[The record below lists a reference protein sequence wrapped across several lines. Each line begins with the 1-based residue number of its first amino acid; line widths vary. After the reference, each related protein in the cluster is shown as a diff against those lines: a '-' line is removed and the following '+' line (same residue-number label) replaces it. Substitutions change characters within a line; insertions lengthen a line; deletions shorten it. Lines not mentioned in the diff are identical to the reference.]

1 MFDGALLRKTVCLT
15 TVFSFA
21 FANLPGTAHAYGYR
35 LIPESFEEMYALAQN
50 GRVEALRSS
59 INRGLNIDVMNSN
72 GDTGLCVAAR
82 RHDFYTYNAFR
93 AAGANPRHPC
103 TQNIS
108 DYENFIHSSRAV
120 SVTSTPRA
128 AYSTIGHEEYRVSPN
143 IWWWIGGA
151 ALIGGGVALAVGG
164 GGGGGSSSNSGS
176 SGGGGDDPTEDYNS
190 LGAIVGS
197 NGTISSSVSGSSSNN
212 STYYDVKNSKTEQ
225 ISKVDLNSDILENT
239 KYLDVVLNAKNSGKY
254 TNTIDTVLKIGD
266 GVVGMSAVKNSYVN
280 NFGFINID
288 SYNASIGMIASE
300 GSTATNHGRGII
312 SSGSS
317 GEELNNNGIALNFS
331 GYDTSNTLIGMY
343 ADTKSTIQNYGDIK
357 GTAIKSSQEKQT
369 DDSNTNIGEEKVS
382 ATNGA
387 LIGMEAMIVNDGK
400 DLNKDTIR
408 VTNES
413 SGKINLSAGDSGTT
427 DETIKVSLTGM
438 GSFLDN
444 GFMNGSKDIKRA
456 ENIVMRNMGN
466 ITLGYTGNY
475 IPSSDSS
482 LRKGTGGIV
491 GMRADANTTAYNHNS
506 INLYLDEYSE
516 GSSSIDV
523 SAGMQSLHGGNLYN
537 NKDAYI
543 NIVTS
548 AGNAR
553 KNYGMLS
560 VEGAGNVSELYT
572 DSKQNISNSGN
583 ISIQASN
590 SFGMASFNGGI
601 LKNSGNIVLGKPE
614 TTTLY
619 QKNIGMYGYGKSKE
633 TTMENT
639 GIIDIYSHDSVAMQN
654 DFAGGTSIYNKGT
667 INIYESATNSYVFG
681 GAYSEAHNSKIINYY
696 ANSTGT
702 PSSEG
707 TKINPFAN
715 YSISI
720 GNSAIS
726 TSGKSILDES
736 SSTTSST
743 TERIYNDKDSTI
755 NIEGSSFISAMYVE
769 KNESEEKTQGKAYNN
784 GTININDNSNKSAT
798 NSIGMYLGE
807 NSINNANITNNG
819 IINTNSKF
827 SAAMA
832 SSSSENASVI
842 NTGTI
847 STNKTFSLGIY
858 SKDFTNIQNSGTL
871 NINGDY
877 SVGIYTTGNT
887 GSSTIFNDANIN
899 VGTKDI
905 AAEYSYGIY
914 ADGNSWHNITNNGI
928 INTYTKERG
937 IAIYSAAENNTD
949 DKANYVSNK
958 GTINVFNSDS
968 YGIYVENDIYVTN
981 KENAF
986 INLGTIENSVS
997 NSYGIY
1003 SAFIAEDFDYEPKGE
1018 IINNGDIN
1026 IYSSKNNPSYGIY
1039 SGSALVKN
1047 RGHINVIN
1055 GIAIS
1060 GSNMEFINE
1069 ANCSVSANNANAISG
1084 INKTTN
1090 FGNISATNG
1099 NGIFATNPKQIINN
1113 GDITITEDGNGIY
1126 VIVSSVED
1134 EVEIINNGTINV
1146 DTGYAIYIVK
1156 NYELNKEESQEG
1168 DIKIITYT
1176 DNTTVE
1182 AGGAD
1187 VKYTGACEP
1196 HCINGEVVYESTTA
1210 STSSVS
1216 MSLLSS
1222 DNNVEDIVFSNN
1234 NSLSDKKIDN
1244 PQVAQ
1249 FLAENYSAQK
1259 GDDVFST
1266 LKSATN
1272 STQFN
1277 GYVNKEL
1284 GFNMIPNLTEQSL
1297 ETEKTVNSEL
1307 NENLISPTNKNSR
1320 HQVNVLTYK
1329 NKVDAKHNISGYK
1342 DKVIAAYGFTD
1353 KAIND
1358 KFRLGFALS
1367 AIRLDSDFDDN
1378 SSRYNN
1384 LLEVSAP
1391 VIFNNSNLSMLFKP
1405 KAGFALGR
1413 YRRTAVNKTYKAK
1426 TKEFYYG
1433 FDSSVRNRF
1442 NLDYVLLEP
1451 NVGFNFT
1458 GLYNDNIKESNNG
1471 LKIKDS
1477 NTISAPAYLGLDIK
1491 KEFIFNGFN
1500 SLSLIAG
1507 GKYYHEFGEKDTR
1520 RATFDNMIG
1529 YYDITSNRLQRNY
1542 GLLSLKTV
1550 YSYKELTVSASAN
1563 APLKQK
1569 HNLYY
1574 MFNLGYNF

>member
-1 MFDGALLRKTVCLT
+1 MFDSALLKKTVCLT

-21 FANLPGTAHAYGYR
+21 FANLAGTAHAYGYR

-82 RHDFYTYNAFR
+82 RHDSYTYNAFR

-128 AYSTIGHEEYRVSPN
+128 AYSTIGHEEYSVSPN

-151 ALIGGGVALAVGG
+151 ALVGGGIALAVGG
-164 GGGGGSSSNSGS
+164 GGGGGSSNSS

-190 LGAIVGS
+190 LGAIAGS
-197 NGTISSSVSGSSSNN
+197 EGTVSSSVSGSSSNN

-225 ISKVDLNSDILENT
+225 ISKIDLNSDILENT
-239 KYLDVVLNAKNSGKY
+239 KYLDVVLNAKDGGKY
-254 TNTIDTVLKIGD
+254 TNTKDTVLKISD
-266 GVVGMSAVKNSYVN
+266 GVVGMSAAKDSNIN

-288 SYNASIGMIASE
+288 SYNAGIGMVASE
-300 GSTATNHGRGII
+300 GSNAVNWGRGII
-312 SSGSS
+312 PN
-317 GEELNNNGIALNFS
+317 EEESNNNGIAINFS

-343 ADTKSTIQNYGDIK
+343 ADTKSTIQNHGDIK
-357 GTAIKSSQEKQT
+357 GTAIKASQEKQT
-369 DDSNTNIGEEKVS
+369 DDSSGLVDTNIGEEKVS

-387 LIGMEAMIVNDGK
+387 LIGMEAMIVNAGK
-400 DLNKDTIR
+400 DLNKDTIK
-408 VTNES
+408 VLNES

-427 DETIKVSLTGM
+427 EENIKVSLTGM

-444 GFMNGSKDIKRA
+444 GFMNGSKNIKRA
-456 ENIVMRNMGN
+456 ENVIMQNMGN

-475 IPSSDSS
+475 TPNSDSS

-491 GMRADANTTAYNHNS
+491 GMRADANTTAHNYNS
-506 INLYLDEYSE
+506 INLNLDEYSE

-537 NKDAYI
+537 YGYI
-543 NIVTS
+543 NIITS

-560 VEGAGNVSELYT
+560 VEGSGSVSELYT
-572 DSKQNISNSGN
+572 DLNQNISNSGN
-583 ISIQASN
+583 IQVQASN
-590 SFGMASFNGGI
+590 SFGIASFNGGI

-720 GNSAIS
+720 GNSAIT

-743 TERIYNDKDSTI
+743 TERIYNDKNSTI

-769 KNESEEKTQGKAYNN
+769 KNESDEKTQGKAYNN
-784 GTININDNSNKSAT
+784 GTINIKDSLYKNAT

-807 NSINNANITNNG
+807 NSISNANITNNG

-842 NTGTI
+842 NAGTI

-877 SVGIYTTGNT
+877 SVAIYTTGKT
-887 GSSTIFNDANIN
+887 GSSTIINDANIN

-905 AAEYSYGIY
+905 AAEYGYGIY
-914 ADGNSWHNITNNGI
+914 ADSNSWHNIINNGI

-937 IAIYSAAENNTD
+937 IAIYSAAADNTD

-958 GTINVFNSDS
+958 GTINVFNNDS

-981 KENAF
+981 RENSF
-986 INLGTIENSVS
+986 INLGTVEDPVS

-1003 SAFIAEDFDYEPKGE
+1003 SAFIAEDLDYEPKGE

-1055 GIAIS
+1055 GTAIS

-1069 ANCSVSANNANAISG
+1069 ANSSVSANNANAISG

-1090 FGNISATNG
+1090 FGNIFATNG

-1113 GDITITEDGNGIY
+1113 GDITITENGNGIY

-1156 NYELNKEESQEG
+1156 NYELNKEETQEG

-1182 AGGAD
+1182 AGGVD

-1196 HCINGEVVYESTTA
+1196 HCINGEVVYENISA
-1210 STSSVS
+1210 SASSVS
-1216 MSLLSS
+1216 MSLLST
-1222 DNNVEDIVFSNN
+1222 DNNVKNIVFSNN
-1234 NSLSDKKIDN
+1234 SSSSDKKINN

-1249 FLAENYSAQK
+1249 FLEQNYYAQK
-1259 GDDVFST
+1259 GDDVFNT

-1272 STQFN
+1272 SAQLN

-1307 NENLISPTNKNSR
+1307 NEDLISPTNENSR

-1329 NKVDAKHNISGYK
+1329 NKVDTKHNVSGYK

-1367 AIRLDSDFDDN
+1367 AIRLDSDFDDD

-1391 VIFNNSNLSMLFKP
+1391 VIFNNSNLSVLFKP

-1413 YRRTAVNKTYKAK
+1413 YRRTAINKTYKAK

-1451 NVGFNFT
+1451 NAGFNFT

-1477 NTISAPAYLGLDIK
+1477 NTISAPVYLGLDIK
-1491 KEFIFNGFN
+1491 KEFIFNRFN

-1542 GLLSLKTV
+1542 GLLSLKAV
-1550 YSYKELTVSASAN
+1550 YSYKEVTFSASAN

-1569 HNLYY
+1569 HNPYY